1 LQARSRK
8 SYVLVGLQFLALIV
22 IGLTGP
28 LLAKHPLLL
37 AMEIAGFALA
47 AWALWSM
54 RVSPPNVTPDVRPSA
69 TLVAHGPYRWIRHP
83 MYSSLILITLALV
96 LDSPSPQRWVTWL
109 LLVATLVVK
118 LNYEEKL
125 LASHFATY
133 SGYVQ
138 GTKRLIPF
146 VY

>member
-1 LQARSRK
+1 MQANSRK

-22 IGLTGP
+22 IGWTGP
-28 LLAKHPLLL
+28 LLAQHPLLL
-37 AMEIAGFALA
+37 AIEIAGFAVA
-47 AWALWSM
+47 VWALWSI
-54 RVSPPNVTPDVRPSA
+54 RVSPPNITPDVRTGA

-96 LDSPSPQRWVTWL
+96 LDTPSALRWVTWL

-118 LNYEEKL
+118 LNYEERL
-125 LASHFATY
+125 LASHFAEY
-133 SGYVQ
+133 SDYSQV
-138 GTKRLIPF
+138 TKRLIPF